1 MTDYR
6 MKPFRLFPNVTVQVF
21 VQFILIFLLIVSVIL
36 FSSSSFYMS
45 MIESTYMLQMRQAAD
60 VLQTLDFN
68 NPDTLTKIAKI
79 EIEKNMLIEIY
90 EKSDASS
97 DDFSHNIYSKYFY
110 RNLNSV
116 DETVKFKE
124 HFKPIIDYH
133 NSSFELQDSYDDGS
147 FEGRSHNITT
157 GEIYYLLVT
166 PSEDG
171 KYIFVTG
178 VDHAVISAQ
187 AQSIAVSAII
197 IAAVIFI
204 AVSIAVYFYITRITK
219 PLNDINQVTK
229 IMADGSNKSIRIPT
243 RNNLF
248 KTDTDDAIFNI
259 NMLYESLML
268 TQENLV
274 EKSEFL
280 AEQLE
285 AKEIEQKSRAEFI
298 ADTSHELKTP
308 ISIIQGYAEG
318 IKYVIDDKESA
329 EEYCDTI
336 IEECGRMTDLVVNM
350 MSLSNIQHTDK
361 LNWVDFS
368 INEFI
373 DERLRLHQKIFEK
386 NSINAFNDIKDSIFG
401 FADTTKLQFVI
412 NNLLSNAISYI
423 GGESRQIKIRYD
435 DMDLCYRIYV
445 YNTGE
450 PIPSDALQKL
460 WDSFYRQDSARLRS
474 DGHFGLGL
482 SIVKA
487 IQDVHSQQC
496 GVENAENGVQFWFDI
511 AKGKA
516 SEENKE

>member
-1 MTDYR
+1 
-6 MKPFRLFPNVTVQVF
+6 
-21 VQFILIFLLIVSVIL
+21 
-36 FSSSSFYMS
+36 
-45 MIESTYMLQMRQAAD
+45 
-60 VLQTLDFN
+60 
-68 NPDTLTKIAKI
+68 
-79 EIEKNMLIEIY
+79 
-90 EKSDASS
+90 
-97 DDFSHNIYSKYFY
+97 
-110 RNLNSV
+110 
-116 DETVKFKE
+116 
-124 HFKPIIDYH
+124 
-133 NSSFELQDSYDDGS
+133 
-147 FEGRSHNITT
+147 
-157 GEIYYLLVT
+157 
-166 PSEDG
+166 
-171 KYIFVTG
+171 
-178 VDHAVISAQ
+178 
-187 AQSIAVSAII
+187 
-197 IAAVIFI
+197 
-204 AVSIAVYFYITRITK
+204 
-219 PLNDINQVTK
+219 
-229 IMADGSNKSIRIPT
+229 MADGSNKSIRIPT

-318 IKYVIDDKESA
+318 IKYVIDDKETA

-496 GVENAENGVQFWFDI
+496 GVENVENGVQFWFDI